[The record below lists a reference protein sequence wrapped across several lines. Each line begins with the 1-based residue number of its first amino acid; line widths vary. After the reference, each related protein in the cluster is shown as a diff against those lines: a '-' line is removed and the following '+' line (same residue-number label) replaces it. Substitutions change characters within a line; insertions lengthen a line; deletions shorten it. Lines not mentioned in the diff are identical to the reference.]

1 MALAQQSPSGGPRP
15 VKAPSAKEAPSASVD
30 AGLLKR
36 IEDLEGQIVDM
47 QVLVGTLESL
57 AKGAPPPSPG
67 PKSTSS
73 ATSVGDSGRLD
84 ALETQVQ
91 ALAAQMEGLQEQLRS
106 LADRPPSKSTG
117 EGFGAVTVAPAGGPK
132 DDLDRVFPTA
142 PPKAKGLDKSSLS
155 GSAAD
160 AETPP
165 QQLYERAY
173 SFLLTKDYATAET
186 TFESFLKQHP
196 THPLAGNAQFW
207 LGETFY
213 VRHQYRP
220 AAAAFLKG
228 YQDYAKSQKAP
239 ESLLKLAMSLQ
250 RLGQKDAACSSF
262 TEFASKYPSPPDRI
276 RSLADAERKRSGC

>member
-1 MALAQQSPSGGPRP
+1 MALAQQPPSGGPRP

-30 AGLLKR
+30 TGLQKR
-36 IEDLEGQIVDM
+36 VEDLEGQIVDM

-57 AKGAPPPSPG
+57 ARGAPPPSPG

-106 LADRPPSKSTG
+106 LADRPPSKSSG
-117 EGFGAVTVAPAGGPK
+117 EGFGAVTVAPAGSPK

-142 PPKAKGLDKSSLS
+142 PPKPKVVSE
-155 GSAAD
+155 SAAD
-160 AETPP
+160 AGTPP

-262 TEFASKYPSPPDRI
+262 TEFASKYPSAPDRI
-276 RSLADAERKRSGC
+276 RSLAESERKRSGC